1 MTTVEMRGQLAP
13 LLALRWTMVRSGP
26 ARWGF
31 AALASAV
38 LTLSALAVAAGQL
51 APRQRAV
58 DVLLLAPSVFLAV
71 AVVALIAPLVAGGG
85 NELFPEEQLVA
96 FPVTPRTSYAVS
108 LALSP
113 LNVAWTTQL
122 IGLFGVTSYLVPDA
136 AGLPAWCSSSPTG

>member
-1 MTTVEMRGQLAP
+1 MTTVETRGQLRRCWLCGGPWSGRARPDGASPAWRAP
-13 LLALRWTMVRSGP
+13 W
-26 ARWGF
+26 
-31 AALASAV
+31 
-38 LTLSALAVAAGQL
+38 LTLSAIAVVVGQL
-51 APRQRAV
+51 APRERAD

-122 IGLFGVTSYLVPDA
+122 IGLFGVTSYLVSDA
-136 AGLPAWCSSSPTG
+136 RRAGCRSRW